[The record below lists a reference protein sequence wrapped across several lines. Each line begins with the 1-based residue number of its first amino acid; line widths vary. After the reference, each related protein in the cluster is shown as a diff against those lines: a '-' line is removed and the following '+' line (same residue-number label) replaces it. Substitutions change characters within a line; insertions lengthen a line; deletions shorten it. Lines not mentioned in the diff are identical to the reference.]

1 MIKTTTTKTTMIKL
15 TTTKLTTSKYI
26 IAIPSYKRSTLIQS
40 KTLKT
45 LHRHGIQASKINI
58 FVANDDEY
66 KIYKTAIPKQL
77 YNNLI
82 IGEIGLKNQRNFIS
96 NYYPVG
102 THIVELDDDIDDII
116 QLHTRTKQPKQL
128 LTQKQLQS
136 VSSPLGKSA
145 NYTTPINNLDL
156 FIKKAFKLCSAKQA
170 YLWGVYPVSN
180 PYFMTDTVT
189 TDLRFIVGPMWGIIN
204 RHSDD
209 LILTMDEKENTQ
221 RTLQYYVKDSTVIRF
236 NNISI
241 ITKYYKTPGG
251 MQETNGNRSISA
263 MKSAQLL
270 HAQYP
275 TLTTVWRRRK
285 TGFPEVKLLKT
296 GKCGKV

>member
-1 MIKTTTTKTTMIKL
+1 MIKSTTTTKYT
-15 TTTKLTTSKYI
+15 

-45 LHRHGIQASKINI
+45 LHRHGIQARKINI

-66 KIYKTAIPKQL
+66 KIYKAAIPKQL

-116 QLHTRTKQPKQL
+116 QLHTRTKQQPTHPKQL
-128 LTQKQLQS
+128 QTQKQLQS
-136 VSSPLGKSA
+136 ISSPLSKSA

-156 FIKKAFKLCSAKQA
+156 FIKKAFKLCSEKQA

-209 LILTMDEKENTQ
+209 LILSIDEKENTQ

-251 MQETNGNRSISA
+251 MQETHGNRSISA

-285 TGFPEVKLLKT
+285 TGFPEVRLLKT
-296 GKCGKV
+296 GKRIKI